1 MSEKKQITIKFSTML
16 IIAIVAIA
24 LVSAFFL
31 FGGSSGEKSATSGAT
46 GDDPM
51 KGSADAPVTIIEYS
65 DFQCPFCARFWSQT
79 LPQLQEEYIDT
90 GKVKLIYKDFPLSFH
105 ENAQKA
111 AEAGEC
117 ADDQGMFW
125 EYHDMIY
132 ENQNA
137 LSVSNLKSYAKDLGL
152 DTSEFNDCLDSEKYE
167 DEVKEDFK
175 EGQAAGV
182 SGTPAFFINGKSL
195 VGAQPF
201 SEFKK
206 VIDAEL
212 AK

>member
-1 MSEKKQITIKFSTML
+1 MADRKVITIKFSTML
-16 IIAIVAIA
+16 IIAIILIA
-24 LVSAFFL
+24 VVSAFFL
-31 FGGSSGEKSATSGAT
+31 VKGSSGEKSTTSSAT

-79 LPQLQEEYIDT
+79 LPQIQEEYIDT
-90 GKVKLIYKDFPLSFH
+90 GKVKLIYKDFPLGFH

-111 AEAGEC
+111 GEAAEC

-132 ENQNA
+132 ENQIS
-137 LSVSNLKSYAKDLGL
+137 LSVSSLKTWAKELGL
-152 DTSEFNDCLDSEKYE
+152 DTSEFNDCLDSGKYT

-182 SGTPAFFINGKSL
+182 SGTPAFFINGRSL

-201 SEFKK
+201 SAFQQIIEE
-206 VIDAEL
+206 EL
-212 AK
+212 S